1 MKTYDPDFSRV
12 TFKVNVSGSW
22 ANLVTCDTDRID
34 DVKAACE
41 TIAKAGNG
49 AKFKIL
55 DAVGGE
61 IEYYGY
67 DRRNGC
73 THWAV
78 PARGRS

>member
-1 MKTYDPDFSRV
+1 MIRDYDPDFSRV

-22 ANLVTCDTDRID
+22 ANLVTCDTDKID
-34 DVKAACE
+34 EVKAACE

-61 IEYYGY
+61 IESYGW

-73 THWAV
+73 TGWHA
-78 PARGRS
+78 PKRS

>member
-1 MKTYDPDFSRV
+1 MIPGERDFSRV

-22 ANLVTCDTDRID
+22 ANLVTCDSERID

-41 TIAKAGNG
+41 TIAQAGNG

-55 DAVGGE
+55 DAAGGE
-61 IEYYGY
+61 LESYGY

-73 THWAV
+73 YQWHAPT
-78 PARGRS
+78 RGQS